1 MDILI
6 SGNNEIIKIIKEIS
20 LDSNDNINEEIFIN
34 KIKEIIKGNEKNEI

>member
-1 MDILI
+1 MNILI